1 MNRRETSK
9 RPAIKVFLTVLGLG
23 ILCLALYF
31 SLGPGNRLREE
42 RETLFEDSSER
53 AGGPQTVAVAG
64 ATDGGLEELEDQASV
79 TESYEE
85 TESEPAT
92 AATGMDSTGPPSE
105 GWLATGHSEVPGKD
119 GSKVSSIIRGV
130 IEELRTRGITRATAQ
145 SEEFRARSM
154 KGIIRLDD
162 GGNVQTYIYT
172 EETSEEARETLE
184 ALGARIEIVDDEWG
198 IVQAWIPFDQIDRVA
213 GLELVERIEAPDY
226 GFTRTGSATS
236 QGDRI
241 LRANLVR
248 EAFGFNGA
256 GTTVGVISDGVESRA
271 SAQSSSDLPASIEI
285 NLDLPGG
292 VEDPEDEGSG
302 DEGTA
307 MLEIIHDLAPEASLA
322 FSGGSDGFPTS
333 LEMVRSIDW
342 LANSAFDGA
351 GVDIIVD
358 DLGFL
363 GEPFFEDGPVARKVK
378 EVVANGTVYV
388 SAAGNDSDEHYEG
401 EFADDGSDFHD
412 FGGGDRT
419 MRVTLE
425 EDGGV
430 FLQWNDRFGSSGNDY
445 DLYGCIE
452 GVAPSQTAVDS
463 GDCIASTAEQDGDD
477 NPKERLINEESS
489 DRILDLYIKKSSGS
503 SRLLE
508 MHFIDATV
516 HEHNVPNGS
525 IYGHPAVPGALAV
538 GAIQADDFGHDTI
551 APYSSRGPS
560 EIYYPS
566 RETRMKPDIV
576 ATDGV
581 SITGAGNFRSLFFGT
596 SAAAPHAAAV
606 AALVLEAIRDDD
618 STIAKAEAAQQV
630 SNTLLGTAFD
640 LGDTGVDNVY
650 GAGRV
655 DALLAVSGGNEVV
668 YFERPTYAAVE
679 SLYTPEVEVKLTA
692 ALDEEAVI
700 PITVTNSGAVAAD
713 YTIDGLESSA
723 PNFQL
728 RIPANVLSVSFTVTA
743 NTDNE
748 DEDGESLT
756 LRIGPSLPAG
766 VIAGK
771 KASAEVDLLDLK
783 DRGNAPGICGRYGPV
798 RDAILHG
805 SDVMI
810 DCDDVTPEELSFIT
824 RLSLRGTSITELGRP
839 DLEGMTSLD
848 YLDLSDSQLT
858 TLPSGV
864 FLDLWNL
871 QTLQLNR
878 VQITAL
884 PSGVFQGLGNL
895 RELSLEGNPFT
906 TLPGGVFEGLVNL
919 SSLRLS
925 DNKLT
930 TLQVG
935 VFAGLVSLG
944 ELHLDR
950 NPLSALPTGVFEGL
964 ISLYWLS
971 LTGTPLTNLPA
982 GVFES
987 LISLQSLFLYSN
999 QLTTLPAGVFGGLTN
1014 LQELTLERNP
1024 LTTLP
1029 AGVFEG
1035 LTNLPALR
1043 LIGHPLTTLQVGV
1056 FEGLVNLEMLYLYDN
1071 QLTDVPEDLFKD
1083 LTNLRGLDL
1092 SDNQLTTL
1100 PLGLFD
1106 GLSKLE
1112 WVWVIRN
1119 QLTTLPTGLFTGLSN
1134 LRALNLFDNQL
1145 TDLPAELFE
1154 GLSSLEWIHLD
1165 QNQLTTL
1172 SPGMFEDLSS
1182 LIDLNLYGNPLESLP
1197 AGAFKG
1203 LTSLS
1208 DLTLNGYT
1216 LTTLP
1221 VGVFEGLS
1229 SLEELNLVNNQFTN
1243 LPVGLFEDLPN
1254 LQLLNLSNNQLA
1266 TVPAGLFAGL
1276 SNLIGLS
1283 LTGNQFTILPVGLF
1297 EGLQSLGRLWL
1308 SNNQLT
1314 TLSEG
1319 LFEGLSGLYYL
1330 DLRANQLATLPAGLF
1345 KDLSNL
1351 ETLRL
1356 TDNQLTTLPA
1366 GIFADLGNL
1375 RGLDLLG
1382 NQLTTLPPRA
1392 FEGLTTLEGLILS
1405 GNQLSSLPVGVFE
1418 GMISLEVLSLGGNP
1432 GAPFTLKLELERMGS
1447 GHRSGTVQLRGRM
1460 AEGAPF
1466 ATSAT
1471 WTAAGDINGT
1481 ASDSV
1486 TIPAGSLVSEPFSL
1500 TSADT
1505 QGQVSVSLSDPV
1517 FTGTVNIS
1525 GLALAAGDP
1534 LALDFA
1540 MIPAIGEQ
1548 FGLNEDIPGMPTG
1561 DWTPDLLSRASFS
1574 HVGGQTTVMFG
1585 PGGRM
1590 EEDGDTYTCMSS
1602 GGCRIEGT
1610 RVSMG
1615 TVLVLNTA
1623 DASGLMVAGLGEL
1636 VDEKAVFKE
1645 TTYNGF
1651 ELKDST
1657 VTTRSVAGETTRV
1670 SFLDLDGDLVFV
1682 DFSSDD
1688 PATEM
1693 VITLEE
1699 YSGALEGSPYNQ
1711 PDTQYAQGLAT
1722 IWIMNPTELTWL
1734 SVVSL
1739 GNHVDRVDLALVK
1752 DDTFAIPVN
1761 GMADIRAISIEG
1773 DGNIGAID
1781 AANVNFVGSSGEIG
1795 IDAVGAVVRR
1805 MVLIG
1810 DITPGGTARPVL
1822 RISGDSLDPSDAA
1835 AEGQSVISEI
1845 RIAGGDL
1852 REATGDQRI
1861 DTNGVVYPFPIVA
1874 ADGALSIRDSD
1885 LRPDL
1890 GDGHLPTVTDTYVA
1904 NPDGYFVTDGQTTG
1918 AADTAD

>member
-1 MNRRETSK
+1 MNRRETTK

-42 RETLFEDSSER
+42 REKLVEDSSER
-53 AGGPQTVAVAG
+53 AGRPQTVAVAG
-64 ATDGGLEELEDQASV
+64 ATDGGLEDEASI

-85 TESEPAT
+85 TESEPDTVASVPADSEPAT
-92 AATGMDSTGPPSE
+92 VATGMDSTGPPSE

-130 IEELRTRGITRATAQ
+130 IKELRESGMTRTTGR

-162 GGNVQTYIYT
+162 EGNVQTYIYT
-172 EETSEEARETLE
+172 EETSEEAREALE
-184 ALGARIEIVDDEWG
+184 ALGARIEIVDEEWG

-213 GLELVERIEAPDY
+213 GLELVKRIEAPDY
-226 GFTRTGSATS
+226 GSTRTGIVTTE
-236 QGDRI
+236 GDRI

-248 EAFGFNGA
+248 EAYGFNGA
-256 GTTVGVISDGVESRA
+256 GTAVGVISDGVESRA
-271 SAQSSSDLPASIEI
+271 SAQSSGDLPASIEI
-285 NLDLPGG
+285 NPDLPGG

-307 MLEIIHDLAPEASLA
+307 MLEIIHDLAPETSLA
-322 FSGGSDGFPTS
+322 FSAGSDGLPTS

-401 EFADDGSDFHD
+401 EFADDGSGFHD

-452 GVAPSQTAVDS
+452 GVAPSQTAVDA
-463 GDCIASTAEQDGDD
+463 GDCISSTAEQDGDD

-489 DRILDLYIKKSSGS
+489 DRVLDLYIKKSSGS
-503 SRLLE
+503 SRRLE

-516 HEHNVPNGS
+516 HEHNVPEGS
-525 IYGHPAVPGALAV
+525 VYGHAAVPGALAV

-606 AALVLEAIRDDD
+606 AALLLEAIRNDD
-618 STIAKAEAAQQV
+618 STIAKTHAAQQV

-700 PITVTNSGAVAAD
+700 PITVTKSGAVAAD
-713 YTIDGLESSA
+713 YTIEGLEGSA
-723 PNFQL
+723 PNHRL
-728 RIPANVLSVSFTVTA
+728 RIPANALSTSFTVSA
-743 NTDNE
+743 NADTE
-748 DEDGESLT
+748 DEDGENIT
-756 LRIGPSLPAG
+756 LEIGASLPDG
-766 VIAGK
+766 VVAVPRG
-771 KASAEVDLLDLK
+771 AATMNLLDIEE
-783 DRGNAPGICGRYGPV
+783 RGDAPGICGRLAPV
-798 RDAILHG
+798 RELILSKLVG
-805 SDVMI
+805 EV
-810 DCDDVTPEELSFIT
+810 DCADIT
-824 RLSLRGTSITELGRP
+824 LAHRALITDLSL
-839 DLEGMTSLD
+839 DNEGITSLRRID
-848 YLDLSDSQLT
+848 
-858 TLPSGV
+858 
-864 FLDLWNL
+864 
-871 QTLQLNR
+871 
-878 VQITAL
+878 
-884 PSGVFQGLGNL
+884 
-895 RELSLEGNPFT
+895 
-906 TLPGGVFEGLVNL
+906 FE
-919 SSLRLS
+919 
-925 DNKLT
+925 
-930 TLQVG
+930 
-935 VFAGLVSLG
+935 
-944 ELHLDR
+944 
-950 NPLSALPTGVFEGL
+950 
-964 ISLYWLS
+964 
-971 LTGTPLTNLPA
+971 
-982 GVFES
+982 
-987 LISLQSLFLYSN
+987 
-999 QLTTLPAGVFGGLTN
+999 GLTN
-1014 LQELTLERNP
+1014 LRGLYLGYNQ

-1035 LTNLPALR
+1035 LTSLR
-1043 LIGHPLTTLQVGV
+1043 ELYLGHSQLTTLPAGV
-1056 FEGLVNLEMLYLYDN
+1056 FEGLTSLRWLYLEYN
-1071 QLTDVPEDLFKD
+1071 QLTTLPARVFEGLSSLEGLSLEGNQLTTLSAGVFEG
-1083 LTNLRGLDL
+1083 LTNLPTL
-1092 SDNQLTTL
+1092 SLQDNQLTTL
-1100 PLGLFD
+1100 PAG
-1106 GLSKLE
+1106 
-1112 WVWVIRN
+1112 V
-1119 QLTTLPTGLFTGLSN
+1119 
-1134 LRALNLFDNQL
+1134 
-1145 TDLPAELFE
+1145 FE
-1154 GLSSLEWIHLD
+1154 GLSSLE
-1165 QNQLTTL
+1165 
-1172 SPGMFEDLSS
+1172 
-1182 LIDLNLYGNPLESLP
+1182 
-1197 AGAFKG
+1197 
-1203 LTSLS
+1203 SLS
-1208 DLTLNGYT
+1208 LQGN

-1221 VGVFEGLS
+1221 VGVFEGL
-1229 SLEELNLVNNQFTN
+1229 TN
-1243 LPVGLFEDLPN
+1243 LK
-1254 LQLLNLSNNQLA
+1254 S
-1266 TVPAGLFAGL
+1266 
-1276 SNLIGLS
+1276 LS
-1283 LTGNQFTILPVGLF
+1283 LQGN
-1297 EGLQSLGRLWL
+1297 
-1308 SNNQLT
+1308 LT
-1314 TLSEG
+1314 T
-1319 LFEGLSGLYYL
+1319 
-1330 DLRANQLATLPAGLF
+1330 
-1345 KDLSNL
+1345 
-1351 ETLRL
+1351 
-1356 TDNQLTTLPA
+1356 
-1366 GIFADLGNL
+1366 
-1375 RGLDLLG
+1375 
-1382 NQLTTLPPRA
+1382 
-1392 FEGLTTLEGLILS
+1392 
-1405 GNQLSSLPVGVFE
+1405 LPVGVFE
-1418 GMISLEVLSLGGNP
+1418 GLTNLEVLELKYHQLTTLLAGVFNGLTNLQILDLSHNQLATLPTDVFGDMISLEWLHLHDNQLITLPAEVFDGLANLQILLIDQNP
-1432 GAPFTLKLELERMGS
+1432 GAPFTLSLELERFGS
-1447 GHRSGTVQLRGRM
+1447 GHRSGTVHLQVRM

-1466 ATSAT
+1466 ATTVT
-1471 WTAAGDINGT
+1471 WTATGDINGT

-1486 TIPAGSLVSEPFSL
+1486 TVPAGSLVSEPFSV
-1500 TSADT
+1500 TGANSGGRVNVA
-1505 QGQVSVSLSDPV
+1505 LSNPT
-1517 FTGTVNIS
+1517 FEGNISS

-1534 LALDFA
+1534 LVLDFT

-1561 DWTPDLLSRASFS
+1561 DWTPDFLSRASFS
-1574 HVGGQTTVMFG
+1574 QVGGQTTVMFG

-1615 TVLVLNTA
+1615 TVLVSDAA

-1636 VDEKAVFKE
+1636 VDEKTVFKE

-1739 GNHVDRVDLALVK
+1739 GNDVDRVDLALVK
-1752 DDTFAIPVN
+1752 EDTFATPVN

-1781 AANVNFVGSSGEIG
+1781 ATNVNFVGSSGEIG
-1795 IDAVGAVVRR
+1795 IDAQGTVVVRA
-1805 MVLIG
+1805 LSIG
-1810 DITPGGTARPVL
+1810 DITPSETAMPVL
-1822 RISGDSLDPSDAA
+1822 RISGDSLNPANV
-1835 AEGQSVISEI
+1835 GQGETVIDEI

-1852 REATGDQRI
+1852 REATGDLRI

-1874 ADGALSIRDSD
+1874 ADGVLSIRDSD
-1885 LRPDL
+1885 LRQDL
-1890 GDGHLPTVTDTYVA
+1890 GDGQIPAVSDTFVA
-1904 NPDGYFVTDGQTTG
+1904 NPGAYFVTDGQTTG